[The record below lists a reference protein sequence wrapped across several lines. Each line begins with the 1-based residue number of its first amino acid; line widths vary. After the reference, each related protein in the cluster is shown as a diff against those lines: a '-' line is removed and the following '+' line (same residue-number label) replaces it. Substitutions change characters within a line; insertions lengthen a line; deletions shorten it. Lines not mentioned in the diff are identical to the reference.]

1 MLKAGFQQRGQST
14 CRAGGTGVTGSLSC
28 EQHHQVPDACARD
41 IADKCFRRK
50 ASSHLHTC
58 SGRAKDGDGH
68 EKSDLFLDRVLW
80 NCSYKQGSRF
90 YRLLVTPRDLK
101 QFVLH

>member
-1 MLKAGFQQRGQST
+1 MQTPVLKAGFQQRGQST

-68 EKSDLFLDRVLW
+68 EKSDLFLFMTGRSIVELFLQTG
-80 NCSYKQGSRF
+80 K
-90 YRLLVTPRDLK
+90 
-101 QFVLH
+101 